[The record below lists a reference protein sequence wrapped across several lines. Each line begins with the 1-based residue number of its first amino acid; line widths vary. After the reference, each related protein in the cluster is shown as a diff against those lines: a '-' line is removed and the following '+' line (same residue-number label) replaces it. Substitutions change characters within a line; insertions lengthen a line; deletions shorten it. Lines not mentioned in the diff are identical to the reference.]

1 MPRSL
6 KRYTV
11 EYHGQP
17 ADGPGSPGGV
27 GCRIKK
33 GTATTCTRRIE
44 QEAFTEAQALYRAM
58 ARTGGSNPRIIGRSL

>member
-27 GCRIKK
+27 GHRHK
-33 GTATTCTRRIE
+33 GTGTTCTRRID
-44 QEAFTEAQALYRAM
+44 QEAFSEAQALYRAM
-58 ARTGGSNPRIIGRSL
+58 ARTGGSNPRIIGRSF

>member
-17 ADGPGSPGGV
+17 ADGPGSPGGP
-27 GCRIKK
+27 GQPRKA
-33 GTATTCTRRIE
+33 TTTTCTRRIE